1 MGKEISACSPDKK
14 WQVESDLR
22 TLCEAEE
29 IKKDPKRFK
38 ACQDMAREKMVEM
51 GSVAGSDDGKK

>member
-1 MGKEISACSPDKK
+1 MGKDITSISPDKK

-38 ACQDMAREKMVEM
+38 ACQEMAKEKMMEM
-51 GSVAGSDDGKK
+51 GAAVGGAEK